1 MNGQT
6 LSDMSKIAPQPCTVN
21 HPGGGPVGYTCHMAA
36 MHWAQMALG
45 KTQQEANR
53 IVGDFAR
60 ASCPGCRGQGP
71 HGSVGPA
78 VYGAHFCTAARP
90 VLNRQA
96 LFAMVAVGDVLIT
109 EHPSRPMHTMIVR
122 RRTSPNDVTIRGFN
136 NFGTLGTGVRDQYDP
151 VSHNIM
157 QDKYWRDP
165 AAGRFGLVGVP
176 LHVVGS
182 TAFLTQSRGLARLV

>member
-1 MNGQT
+1 
-6 LSDMSKIAPQPCTVN
+6 
-21 HPGGGPVGYTCHMAA
+21 MAA

-60 ASCPGCRGQGP
+60 ANCPGCRGQGP

-78 VYGAHFCTAARP
+78 VYGAHFCTTARP
-90 VLNRQA
+90 VPNQQA
-96 LFAMVAVGDVLIT
+96 LYGMVAVGDVLIT

-122 RRTSPNDVTIRGFN
+122 RKTSPNDITIRGFN

-157 QDKYWRDP
+157 QDKYWHNP

-176 LHVVGS
+176 LYVVGS